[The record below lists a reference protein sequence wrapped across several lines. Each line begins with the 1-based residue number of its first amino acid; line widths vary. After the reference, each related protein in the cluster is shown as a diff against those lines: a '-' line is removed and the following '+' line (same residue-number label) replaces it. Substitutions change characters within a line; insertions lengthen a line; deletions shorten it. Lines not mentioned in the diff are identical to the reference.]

1 MPRLGS
7 KILRTL
13 VHLWDNGIALCGTR
27 LREVSC
33 NEDFANVVILL
44 LQKAVVRVLEELGD
58 REQCDNFRRKYRR

>member
-1 MPRLGS
+1 MPGLGS

-13 VHLWDNGIALCGTR
+13 VHLWDDGIALCGTR
-27 LREVSC
+27 LCEVSC

-58 REQCDNFRRKYRR
+58 WEQYNFRRKYRR